1 MHRRVRPYTLEDIP
15 PSIMSG
21 TAQQKSQ
28 PQKSDP
34 AKEGIGAFLNP
45 GEMHKLGR
53 LLLLSRN
60 KIEGNLAGAHRSPL
74 RGPSSEFADHKSYG
88 TGDETKHIDWR
99 VFARTDK
106 YFIKRYEDETNLR
119 VYLVLDGSA
128 SMNYSSDGLCTKFR
142 FACRLAA
149 AIGYVIVKA
158 RDSIGLF
165 LQGQKGDV
173 RLHPGNSF
181 QHLNNLLKHVQ
192 SYEPEGSSDLASVLH
207 EIASSVRRGALVV
220 LLSDLL
226 GNEEEIIKGL
236 AHLRKQRHDVII
248 FQTLDT
254 AELDLSLTKPCEVQD
269 LETGEAL
276 PINPRGLA
284 EEYQR
289 VLGEFL
295 DKYKNASAGMN
306 IDYRVVATNQELE
319 SFVRVYLS
327 ERRRLTR

>member
-1 MHRRVRPYTLEDIP
+1 
-15 PSIMSG
+15 MS
-21 TAQQKSQ
+21 
-28 PQKSDP
+28 
-34 AKEGIGAFLNP
+34 
-45 GEMHKLGR
+45 
-53 LLLLSRN
+53 
-60 KIEGNLAGAHRSPL
+60 
-74 RGPSSEFADHKSYG
+74 
-88 TGDETKHIDWR
+88 
-99 VFARTDK
+99 
-106 YFIKRYEDETNLR
+106 
-119 VYLVLDGSA
+119 
-128 SMNYSSDGLCTKFR
+128 YSSDGLCTKFR

-295 DKYKNASAGMN
+295 DKYKNACAGMN

>member
-1 MHRRVRPYTLEDIP
+1 
-15 PSIMSG
+15 MSR
-21 TAQQKSQ
+21 TPQQKNE
-28 PQKSDP
+28 PQRGDP

-45 GEMHKLGR
+45 AEMHKLGR

-128 SMNYSSDGLCTKFR
+128 SMNYSSDGICTKFR

-149 AIGYVIVKA
+149 AIGY
-158 RDSIGLF
+158 
-165 LQGQKGDV
+165 
-173 RLHPGNSF
+173 PGNSF
-181 QHLNNLLKHVQ
+181 QHLNNLLKHAQ
-192 SYEPEGSSDLASVLH
+192 SHEPDGSSDLASVLH

-236 AHLRKQRHDVII
+236 AHLRKQRHDVIV

-289 VLGEFL
+289 VFGEFL
-295 DKYKNASAGMN
+295 DHYKKACAGMN